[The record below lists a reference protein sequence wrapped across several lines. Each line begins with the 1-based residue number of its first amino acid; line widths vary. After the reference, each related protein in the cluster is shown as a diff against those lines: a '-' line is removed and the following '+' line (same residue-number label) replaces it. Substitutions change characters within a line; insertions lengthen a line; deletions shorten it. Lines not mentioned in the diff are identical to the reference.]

1 MEEKAEYIWVKVPA
15 YFSQEQVDQIAVVLE
30 DAFKGTNIG
39 AIIMPDGVETMK
51 KEEIIEFF
59 QVMLKGWMNARAD

>member
-1 MEEKAEYIWVKVPA
+1 LEEKAEYIWVKVPA

-59 QVMLKGWMNARAD
+59 QVMLKGWMNAHAD

>member
-59 QVMLKGWMNARAD
+59 QVMLKGWMNAHAD